1 MTGAPAA
8 TGAPRPQSGNISMK
22 ARAAVAVG
30 AGGYRIDDIDLA
42 DPGPGEVRV
51 AIRASGVCHTDLKVL
66 PRWPAMVM
74 GHEGAGVVLE
84 VGPGVDHLA
93 PGDRVLLNWAMPC
106 GNCFA
111 CRGGLRNL
119 CENKPKV
126 GAGRV
131 THRGRAVDTSF
142 GLGTM
147 STATVVPHQAVS
159 RIDVEIPFTSACIL
173 GCCVMTG
180 YGSVVNVAKV
190 EPGSSVAVLGAG
202 AVGICAVQAARIAGA
217 DAVIAVDVNPAKLE
231 YAKSFGATH
240 AVLADRAD
248 EGLLAA
254 AAEVRHLTG
263 GRGAD
268 YAFECTSVPALGA
281 APLAMVRNG
290 GTAVQISGIEERVS
304 IDMELFEWD
313 KTYVCPLYGRC
324 VPERDFPK
332 LLRHYA
338 RGELKLDEMV
348 TGVYSLD
355 DLPRAF
361 EDMLAGKNAKAVLVM
376 E

>member
-1 MTGAPAA
+1 
-8 TGAPRPQSGNISMK
+8 MK
-22 ARAAVAVG
+22 ARAAVADG
-30 AGGYRIDDIDLA
+30 KGGYAVDEVDVA
-42 DPGPGEVRV
+42 EPGPGEVRV
-51 AIRASGVCHTDLKVL
+51 AIKASGVCHTDLKVL

-74 GHEGAGVVLE
+74 GHEGAGVVLDI
-84 VGPGVDHLA
+84 GAGVA
-93 PGDRVLLNWAMPC
+93 NVAAGDRVLLNWAVPC

-111 CRGGLRNL
+111 CRAGLRNL
-119 CENKPKV
+119 CEDKPKV
-126 GAGRV
+126 AVGAV
-131 THRGRAVDTSF
+131 THRGRAVETSF

-147 STATVVPHQAVS
+147 STVTVVPHQAVI

-190 EPGSSVAVLGAG
+190 EPGSSVAVIGSG

-217 DAVIAVDVNPAKLE
+217 DAIIAVDVNPAKLD
-231 YAKSFGATH
+231 YARSFGATH
-240 AVLADRAD
+240 AVLAGRGD
-248 EGLLAA
+248 EGLVKA
-254 AAEVRHLTG
+254 AAEVRRLTPG

-268 YAFECTSVPALGA
+268 YAFECTSAPALGA

-290 GTAVQISGIEERVS
+290 GTAVQISGIEERVT

-313 KTYVCPLYGRC
+313 KTYICPLYGKC

-338 RGELKLDEMV
+338 KRELKLDEMV
-348 TGVYSLD
+348 TGVYRLD

-361 EDMLAGKNAKAVLVM
+361 ADMLAGRNAKAVLTM

>member
-1 MTGAPAA
+1 
-8 TGAPRPQSGNISMK
+8 MK
-22 ARAAVAVG
+22 ARAAVADG
-30 AGGYRIDDIDLA
+30 SGGYRVDEVDVG
-42 DPGPGEVRV
+42 DPGPGEVLV
-51 AIRASGVCHTDLKVL
+51 AIKASGVCHTDLKVL

-74 GHEGAGVVLE
+74 GHEGAGVVLA
-84 VGPGVDHLA
+84 VGAGVTNVA

-119 CENKPKV
+119 CENKPTI
-126 GAGRV
+126 APGRI
-131 THRGRAVDTSF
+131 THRGRPVETSF

-147 STATVVPHQAVS
+147 STATVVPHQAVV
-159 RIDVEIPFTSACIL
+159 RIDVAIPFTSACIL

-190 EPGSSVAVLGAG
+190 EPGSTVAVIGAG
-202 AVGICAVQAARIAGA
+202 AVGLCAIQAAAIAGA
-217 DAVIAVDVNPAKLE
+217 DLIVAVDVNPAKLD
-231 YAKSFGATH
+231 YARSFGATH

-248 EGLLAA
+248 AGLHVAA
-254 AAEVRHLTG
+254 GEVKRLTGG

-332 LLRHYA
+332 LLRHYQK
-338 RGELKLDEMV
+338 RELKLDELV
-348 TGVYSLD
+348 TGVYPLD

-361 EDMLAGKNAKAVLVM
+361 DDMLAGRNAKAVLTM